1 MEGNSMIEMDKTVYE
16 KMIGIWSITSIP
28 NLLMAPRS
36 GEVFFSW
43 RGGDIT
49 QMPFKMFDDSA
60 PIELVE
66 YIEDQIKKKYGVD
79 AKQFRTD
86 LSGYRKDPF
95 SSQN

>member
-1 MEGNSMIEMDKTVYE
+1 MIEMDKAVYE

-28 NLLMAPRS
+28 KLMMAPRV
-36 GEVFFSW
+36 GEVFFTW
-43 RGGDIT
+43 RGGDIA

-66 YIEDQIKKKYGVD
+66 YIEHQIGKKYGID

-86 LSGYRKDPF
+86 LSGYRRNPF

>member
-1 MEGNSMIEMDKTVYE
+1 MIEIDKTVYE
-16 KMIGIWSITSIP
+16 KMIGVWSITSIP
-28 NLLMAPRS
+28 KLVMVPRS
-36 GEVFFSW
+36 GEVFFTW

-49 QMPFKMFDDSA
+49 QMPFKMFDDLA

-66 YIEDQIKKKYGVD
+66 YIEQEITKKYGVD